1 MKGEEGSEESEGR
14 GWHSLSY
21 VCPCEEGEVSNEW
34 ECVCVC
40 VCRVG
45 VNGEE
50 CKVRNE
56 RDPVKRKKR

>member
-1 MKGEEGSEESEGR
+1 MSGS
-14 GWHSLSY
+14 
-21 VCPCEEGEVSNEW
+21 
-34 ECVCVC
+34 VCVC
-40 VCRVG
+40 VCMWGVVG